1 MQTTWASLT
10 ALAVVLVPAI
20 CVAQELP
27 SERVIG
33 KLEVVA
39 TFNDPMPTGVTV
51 RRRRT
56 NHTDRLTTRRLE
68 ENYERN

>member
-1 MQTTWASLT
+1 MQTRWASLT

-27 SERVIG
+27 SERVVG

-39 TFNDPMPTGVTV
+39 TFNGPMPKGHLLRAGGPRGTSCP
-51 RRRRT
+51 
-56 NHTDRLTTRRLE
+56 E
-68 ENYERN
+68 IS